1 MKFVKASLVVLLII
15 VSTLLLL
22 GVFVPEVDDQFETRI
37 DRPLM
42 QVYAS
47 VLNLSL
53 APEWVVGLDSV
64 EQTSGFLAMPGST
77 FKLYYS
83 GTETNGVYDLEV
95 TEMVPLQSVRFAL
108 QNDMFLFDVSI
119 RFRAD
124 GLSTILDTYCQ
135 IKGKSL
141 ITRSFLPLLKSS
153 IVDVGK
159 ENFETLKQLEEE

>member
-15 VSTLLLL
+15 VSVLLLL

-37 DRPLM
+37 DRPLI

-47 VLNLSL
+47 VMNLSR

-64 EQTSGFLAMPGST
+64 AQTSGFLAMPGST
-77 FKLYYS
+77 FRLYYS
-83 GTETNGVYDLEV
+83 GTETKEIYDLEV
-95 TEMVPLQSVRFAL
+95 VEMVPLQSVRFSM

-119 RFRAD
+119 RFESD
-124 GLSTILDTYCQ
+124 GLATVLHTYCQ

-141 ITRSFLPLLKSS
+141 MTRSFLPLLKSS
-153 IVDVGK
+153 IMEVGK
-159 ENFETLKQLEEE
+159 ENFEALKKLEEE